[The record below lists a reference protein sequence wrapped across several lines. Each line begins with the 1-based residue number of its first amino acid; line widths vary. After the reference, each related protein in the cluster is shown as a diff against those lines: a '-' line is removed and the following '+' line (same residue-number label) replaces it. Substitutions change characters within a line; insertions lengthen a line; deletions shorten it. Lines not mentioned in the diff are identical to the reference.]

1 MAKKVKTVLR
11 LQIAAGKA
19 TPAPPIGPA
28 LGPYGVNIMGFCQQ
42 YNEKTKNEEGS
53 IIPVELTIYDDRS
66 FSFIT
71 KTPPASDLLKKAL
84 KVEKGSGDPGRQ
96 KLGKIS
102 QGQVQEIASIKQR
115 DLNARDIE
123 GAVRIIQG
131 TAKSMGIEVEG

>member
-53 IIPVELTIYDDRS
+53 IIPVELIIYDDRS

-84 KVEKGSGDPGRQ
+84 KVEKGSGDPGKQ

-102 QGQVQEIASIKQR
+102 QDQVQEIASIKQR

-123 GAVRIIQG
+123 GAARIIQG
-131 TAKSMGIEVEG
+131 TAKSMGIEVEE

>member
-53 IIPVELTIYDDRS
+53 IIPVELTIYADRS

-84 KVEKGSGDPGRQ
+84 KVEKGSGDPGGQ

-102 QGQVQEIASIKQR
+102 QGQVQEIASIKQK

>member
-1 MAKKVKTVLR
+1 MLR

-42 YNEKTKNEEGS
+42 YNERTKSEEGS
-53 IIPVELTIYDDRS
+53 IIPVELTIYNDRS

-84 KVEKGSGDPGRQ
+84 KVEKGSGDPGGQ
-96 KLGKIS
+96 KLGKVS
-102 QGQVQEIASIKQR
+102 QVQVQEIASIKQR

-123 GAVRIIQG
+123 GAMRQILG
-131 TAKSMGIEVEG
+131 TAKSMGIEVEE

>member
-42 YNEKTKNEEGS
+42 YNERTKSEEGS
-53 IIPVELTIYDDRS
+53 IIPVELTIYNDRS

-84 KVEKGSGDPGRQ
+84 KVEKGSGDPGGQ
-96 KLGKIS
+96 KLGKVS
-102 QGQVQEIASIKQR
+102 QVQVQEIASIKQR

-123 GAVRIIQG
+123 GAMRQILG
-131 TAKSMGIEVEG
+131 TAKSMGIEVEE

>member
-71 KTPPASDLLKKAL
+71 KTPPVSDLLKKAL
-84 KVEKGSGDPGRQ
+84 KVEKGSSDPGGQ

-115 DLNARDIE
+115 DLNARDVE
-123 GAVRIIQG
+123 GAMRQILG